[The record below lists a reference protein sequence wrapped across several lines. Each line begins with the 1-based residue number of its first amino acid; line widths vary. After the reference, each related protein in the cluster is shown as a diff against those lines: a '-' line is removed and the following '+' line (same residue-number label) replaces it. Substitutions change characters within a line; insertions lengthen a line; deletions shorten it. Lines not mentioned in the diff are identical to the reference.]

1 LKKETKKEFTV
12 PKSKKMLF
20 SCHIWGKIKEILNP
34 TLLSMKR
41 DGEPV
46 NYETTINRRNYQY
59 LDRNKF
65 TNTMEWRKVTGVP
78 EQV

>member
-1 LKKETKKEFTV
+1 
-12 PKSKKMLF
+12 M
-20 SCHIWGKIKEILNP
+20 EILNP

-46 NYETTINRRNYQY
+46 NYETKINRRNYQY

-65 TNTMEWRKVTGVP
+65 TNTHGV
-78 EQV
+78 EKSYGCT